1 MKFCNE
7 AVDPVAWTA
16 TNDMVYYN
24 LPAQMVQH
32 YTNVHEFNGTLVD
45 IIKFLARDFKVRH
58 WPLNPTAPSY
68 DATAKANPSTKTTE
82 TKITSEH
89 RCENVGW
96 TTVSGRY
103 RPKKQRSFS
112 WDIGYENRYDILTDH
127 DDDFQ
132 PNDMEIINHT
142 DKENK
147 AKKEF
152 VAKISLKENK
162 TEILDDKY
170 DIELVTNDALT
181 ALLQSLNEDQVI
193 AQQESHKII
202 QKLKYDIVIKK
213 NKLKEEL
220 KTVSL
225 LNEHYKHQIQK
236 SANEKREHEKKHSSM
251 KSKVTE
257 MEAQM
262 LLFQD
267 TLAQNDELQR
277 KNDQYQDQKDE
288 LQRLCDQYLLKI
300 QDHQE
305 KMREKDTEIS
315 KLTKEHEID
324 QATLEKL
331 KEQNEQLDFRVRHA
345 DLLPL
350 HKQKEYCELLRD
362 LEKEKEQ
369 KRKSSRFKKR

>member
-1 MKFCNE
+1 M
-7 AVDPVAWTA
+7 
-16 TNDMVYYN
+16 
-24 LPAQMVQH
+24 
-32 YTNVHEFNGTLVD
+32 
-45 IIKFLARDFKVRH
+45 
-58 WPLNPTAPSY
+58 
-68 DATAKANPSTKTTE
+68 
-82 TKITSEH
+82 
-89 RCENVGW
+89 
-96 TTVSGRY
+96 
-103 RPKKQRSFS
+103 
-112 WDIGYENRYDILTDH
+112 
-127 DDDFQ
+127 
-132 PNDMEIINHT
+132 INM
-142 DKENK
+142 
-147 AKKEF
+147 
-152 VAKISLKENK
+152 IQ
-162 TEILDDKY
+162 
-170 DIELVTNDALT
+170 LVTNDALT
-181 ALLQSLNEDQVI
+181 ALLQSLNEDQVK

-288 LQRLCDQYLLKI
+288 MQRLCDQYLLKI

-345 DLLPL
+345 DLLPSY
-350 HKQKEYCELLRD
+350 KQKEYCELLRD